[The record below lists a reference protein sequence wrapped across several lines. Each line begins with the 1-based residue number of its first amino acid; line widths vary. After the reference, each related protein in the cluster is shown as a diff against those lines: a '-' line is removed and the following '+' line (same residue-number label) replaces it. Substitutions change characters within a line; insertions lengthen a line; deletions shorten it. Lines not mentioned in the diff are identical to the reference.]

1 VTGNGE
7 SRIDLVLEGG
17 GVKGIG
23 LVGAVSVLHERGF
36 RPQNLAG
43 TSAGAIAACL
53 LAAGYEPEEL
63 RALLFELDF
72 NEFKD
77 RAWEDRIGG
86 PPLSIVKDHGMYEG
100 RHFLEWMRGRLE
112 EKSVRT
118 FGDLVHPDFADTP
131 EYRYRAQVI
140 ASDITDRTLLVLPRD
155 AERFGVDPD
164 ELGVAEAVR
173 MSMGIPIFF
182 EPWRWRS
189 EVDGSVHQIV
199 DGGVLSNFPVW
210 LFDSEGEPD
219 WPTFG
224 LLLVEP
230 EPQKPVAE
238 RLERP
243 NEARTGIVEFLRALV
258 QTMLEAHDRMYLD
271 NASFVR
277 TIQVPTLGV
286 RTTEFDLSPE
296 RAQALYDSG
305 REATTAFLDE
315 WDFEAYKRGFRD
327 GKVPSRRELIRLAGL
342 GGGERLDGGSS

>member
-1 VTGNGE
+1 VTAEPGTN
-7 SRIDLVLEGG
+7 IDLVLEGG
-17 GVKGIG
+17 GIKGIG
-23 LVGAVSVLHERGF
+23 LAGAASVLHERGF
-36 RPQNLAG
+36 QPQNLAG
-43 TSAGAIAACL
+43 TSAGAIAVCL
-53 LAAGYEPEEL
+53 LAAGYKPDEL
-63 RALLFELDF
+63 RSLLFDLDF

-86 PPLSIVKDHGMYEG
+86 PPLSILKDHGIYEG
-100 RHFLEWMRGRLE
+100 RFFLEWMRDRLA
-112 EKSVRT
+112 EKDVRT
-118 FGDLVHPDFADTP
+118 FGDLIHPDFADTP
-131 EYRYRAQVI
+131 AYRYRAQVI
-140 ASDITDRTLLVLPRD
+140 ASDITDKSLLILPRD
-155 AERFGVDPD
+155 AERFGVAPD

-189 EVDGSVHQIV
+189 EVDGKVHQIV

-230 EPQKPVAE
+230 EPQRPVAE
-238 RLERP
+238 RLEP
-243 NEARTGIVEFLRALV
+243 PSEARTGVVEFIRALV

-277 TIQVPTLGV
+277 TVQVPTLGV
-286 RTTEFDLSPE
+286 RTTEFDLSRE

-305 REATTAFLDE
+305 RDATTDFLSE
-315 WDFEAYKRGFRD
+315 WDFEAYKRTFRER
-327 GKVPSRRELIRLAGL
+327 KAPTRRELIRLASGS
-342 GGGERLDGGSS
+342 GEEGRSPR

>member
-1 VTGNGE
+1 MTAGDE
-7 SRIDLVLEGG
+7 SKIDLVLEGG

-23 LVGAVSVLHERGF
+23 LVGAASVLHERGF

-43 TSAGAIAACL
+43 TSAGAIASCL

-63 RALLFELDF
+63 RSLLFDLDF

-77 RAWEDRIGG
+77 RAWEDRVGG
-86 PPLSIVKDHGMYEG
+86 APLSILKDQGIYEG

-112 EKSVRT
+112 VKGVRT
-118 FGDLVHPDFADTP
+118 FEDLVHPDFADTP

-140 ASDITDRTLLVLPRD
+140 ASDITDKSLLVLPRD
-155 AERFGVDPD
+155 AERFGIDRD

-173 MSMGIPIFF
+173 MSMGIPLFF
-182 EPWRWRS
+182 EPWRWHAK
-189 EVDGSVHQIV
+189 DGKEHLIV

-210 LFDSEGEPD
+210 LFDSAGEPD

-230 EPQKPVAE
+230 EPERPVAD
-238 RLERP
+238 RLEPQDEGR
-243 NEARTGIVEFLRALV
+243 AGVVEFLRALV

-271 NASFVR
+271 NAAFVR

-286 RTTEFDLSPE
+286 RTTEFDLSRE

-305 REATTAFLDE
+305 RAAAAAFLED
-315 WDFEAYKRGFRD
+315 WDFEAYKRAFRQR
-327 GKVPSRRELIRLAGL
+327 KPPSRRDLIGFAAKW
-342 GGGERLDGGSS
+342 GGGGRAR